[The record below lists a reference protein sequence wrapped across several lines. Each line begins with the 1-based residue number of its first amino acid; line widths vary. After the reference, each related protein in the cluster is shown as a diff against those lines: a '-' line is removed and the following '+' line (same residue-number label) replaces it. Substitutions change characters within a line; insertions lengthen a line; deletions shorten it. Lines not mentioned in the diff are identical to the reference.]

1 MLINFFMPQRDYVK
15 AGRPQPRARKKT
27 NTKKPMPWVLI
38 AVVSALLVFF
48 AGFLWH
54 ISHRPGAE
62 LVAAQQP
69 ETPSK
74 PQEELPPKPAKEPY
88 TYITELENKEIQV
101 EKQELV
107 AKAPVSVYCGAF
119 AQKERAD
126 ELKAKI
132 AFHGIAAEIK
142 QSSGKF
148 RVILGPYTSKRTAQN
163 DKNKLLRAKVADCYV
178 P

>member
-1 MLINFFMPQRDYVK
+1 MPQRDYVK
-15 AGRPQPRARKKT
+15 AGRPQPRSRQKT
-27 NTKKPMPWVLI
+27 NAKKPLPWVLI
-38 AVVSALLVFF
+38 AVVVVLLMVF

-62 LVAAQQP
+62 QLAAAAEQP
-69 ETPSK
+69 PT
-74 PQEELPPKPAKEPY
+74 QHNTEELPPKPAKEPY

-101 EKQELV
+101 EKQELT

-119 AQKERAD
+119 TAKGRAD

-132 AFHGIAAEIK
+132 AFHGITAEIK
-142 QSSGKF
+142 ESSGKF

>member
-1 MLINFFMPQRDYVK
+1 MPQHDYVK
-15 AGRPQPRARKKT
+15 AGRPQPRSRKKT
-27 NTKKPMPWVLI
+27 NSKKPTPWILI
-38 AVVSALLVFF
+38 AVVSVLLCLF

-62 LVAAQQP
+62 QIAAQIAAP
-69 ETPSK
+69 VEPS
-74 PQEELPPKPAKEPY
+74 QDALPPKPAKEPY

-101 EKQELV
+101 EKQELA
-107 AKAPVSVYCGAF
+107 AKSPVSVYCGAF
-119 AQKERAD
+119 AGKERAL

-132 AFHGIAAEIK
+132 AFHGLTAEIRE
-142 QSSGKF
+142 SSGKF
-148 RVILGPYTSKRTAQN
+148 RVILGPYTSKRAAQN

>member
-1 MLINFFMPQRDYVK
+1 MPQRDYVK
-15 AGRPQPRARKKT
+15 AGRPQPRSRKKT
-27 NTKKPMPWVLI
+27 NAKRPMPWVLI
-38 AVVSALLVFF
+38 AVVSMLLMVF

-62 LVAAQQP
+62 QLAAAVEQP
-69 ETPSK
+69 VTPSNV
-74 PQEELPPKPAKEPY
+74 EELPPKPAKEPY

-101 EKQELV
+101 EKQELT

-119 AQKERAD
+119 AAKERAD

-132 AFHGIAAEIK
+132 AFHGITAEIK
-142 QSSGKF
+142 HSSGKF

>member
-1 MLINFFMPQRDYVK
+1 MPQRDYVK
-15 AGRPQPRARKKT
+15 AGRPQPRPRKKASA
-27 NTKKPMPWVLI
+27 KKPMPWILI
-38 AVVSALLVFF
+38 AVVAVLLLVF

-62 LVAAQQP
+62 ELAVAAQQP
-69 ETPSK
+69 LATEK
-74 PQEELPPKPAKEPY
+74 KMDELPPKPAKEPY

-101 EKQELV
+101 EKQELA

-119 AQKERAD
+119 VEKVKAD

-132 AFHGIAAEIK
+132 AFHGITAEIK

-148 RVILGPYTSKRTAQN
+148 RVILGPYTSKRVAQN

>member
-1 MLINFFMPQRDYVK
+1 MPQRDYVK
-15 AGRPQPRARKKT
+15 AGRPQPRPRKKT
-27 NTKKPMPWVLI
+27 NAKKPMPWVLI
-38 AVVSALLVFF
+38 AVVVALLLVF

-54 ISHRPGAE
+54 ISHRPGADE
-62 LVAAQQP
+62 LAAAAQQP
-69 ETPSK
+69 QTTQTK
-74 PQEELPPKPAKEPY
+74 AEELPPKPAKEPY

-142 QSSGKF
+142 NSSGKF
-148 RVILGPYTSKRTAQN
+148 RVILGPYTSKRVAQN